1 MYIRSK
7 PVVAL
12 YKLLIGILALSTG
25 WFLLGKYS
33 WTAFRLFPT
42 WVLLLAAIYYLFSTL
57 VITLNRKRDVGKS
70 LCPMLEGMIIMGFV
84 LISGMALDSLMRMA
98 PLPVLD
104 TWVVVMAAI
113 ILPILTVLDWVL
125 FVKKGRWRPMNPIY
139 WLALPVCYAAT
150 MLFTAE
156 LLPSD
161 ITDLAYPL
169 PMLDYRSYGLW
180 EMLLF
185 MLIITLVELS
195 LGYILYILDF
205 ALSGK
210 LAKNI
215 VLPHIR
221 VVEVDANGNE
231 LIMENEDVSN
241 LNRSQ
246 PKEQDRL
253 EQKVANETK
262 TNAGAAKTKTREQK
276 KVSEEHTVSQ
286 KSSLKQ
292 TAKTTTKDTIVAK
305 MIDNHPEP
313 KQQSLD
319 ISKNN
324 KRKPKVQKS
333 SKNSATVKKIPIKDK
348 MTDNAKVAKKDKERT
363 NDAEKLNTLNTDD
376 GTTKISKIDH
386 KRSNQKNVKK
396 TQPKPKIRKF

>member
-57 VITLNRKRDVGKS
+57 VTTLNRKRDVGKS
-70 LCPMLEGMIIMGFV
+70 LCPMLEGMIIMGFA

-185 MLIITLVELS
+185 MLIITLIELS

-262 TNAGAAKTKTREQK
+262 TNAGAAKAKTREQK

-348 MTDNAKVAKKDKERT
+348 MTDNVKVAKKDKERT

-396 TQPKPKIRKF
+396 TQPKPEIRKF

>member
-25 WFLLGKYS
+25 WFVLGKYS

-113 ILPILTVLDWVL
+113 ILPILTVLDWAL

-185 MLIITLVELS
+185 MLIITLIELS

-246 PKEQDRL
+246 SKEQDRL

-262 TNAGAAKTKTREQK
+262 TNAGVAKTKNREQK

-292 TAKTTTKDTIVAK
+292 TAKTTAKDTIATK
-305 MIDNHPEP
+305 MTNNHPEP

-319 ISKNN
+319 VSKNN
-324 KRKPKVQKS
+324 KRKPKVQKN
-333 SKNSATVKKIPIKDK
+333 SKNSVTVKKIPIKDK
-348 MTDNAKVAKKDKERT
+348 MTDNVKVAKKDKERT

-376 GTTKISKIDH
+376 GTAKISKIDH